1 MSRTHWWSLT
11 ALLAV
16 VLGLLCGPGAS
27 AAGPGTSAPVTQV
40 ARGPAQAQ
48 DAGARGR
55 AATGAE
61 APGRA
66 EAEGTAPDRTR
77 HRGHPRVVTGAAAAG
92 PAVTG
97 AVSEAAVAGSA
108 VSEAATRAAPEAATW
123 AMTGAAVAGPAVT
136 GAVSEAAVSEAVT
149 RAVTRAV
156 TGAAVAGSAA
166 PEAVTGPVV
175 AEAAG
180 ERAPVP
186 GCGKLRDHD
195 GEPAVPSRAR
205 SSHDHVPGL
214 ASWGLPAATGAPSA
228 EPTPGIRARA
238 PVPYTPTPVELSV
251 LRV

>member
-40 ARGPAQAQ
+40 TQVARGPAQAQ

-66 EAEGTAPDRTR
+66 EAEGEAPDRTR
-77 HRGHPRVVTGAAAAG
+77 HRAHLRT
-92 PAVTG
+92 VTG
-97 AVSEAAVAGSA
+97 AVPEAAV
-108 VSEAATRAAPEAATW
+108 
-123 AMTGAAVAGPAVT
+123 
-136 GAVSEAAVSEAVT
+136 
-149 RAVTRAV
+149 
-156 TGAAVAGSAA
+156 
-166 PEAVTGPVV
+166 PEAVNGSAV

>member
-40 ARGPAQAQ
+40 GRGPAQAQ

-55 AATGAE
+55 DATGAE
-61 APGRA
+61 APGGA
-66 EAEGTAPDRTR
+66 EAEGEAPDRTR
-77 HRGHPRVVTGAAAAG
+77 HRGHPR
-92 PAVTG
+92 AVTG
-97 AVSEAAVAGSA
+97 AVPEAAVPEAVNGSA
-108 VSEAATRAAPEAATW
+108 VTGTVIRAVTKAAAPEAATRAA
-123 AMTGAAVAGPAVT
+123 
-136 GAVSEAAVSEAVT
+136 SE
-149 RAVTRAV
+149 AV
-156 TGAAVAGSAA
+156 TGAA
-166 PEAVTGPVV
+166 V

-238 PVPYTPTPVELSV
+238 PVPYTPTPIELSV